1 MPYLRDVRNSLI
13 IAHEQGLLS
22 DEELLLLLEEDSSKN
37 PEFSHEKYA
46 RFSIER
52 IEEPESMSEF
62 RVEKKDLPQL
72 ADALRLPD
80 TFHCNQRTTAEKLEG
95 LCILLRRMS
104 FPCRYSDML
113 ARFGRPVPELSMISN
128 TVMNYIYDIH
138 GHKLCQ
144 WNHDILNPA
153 YFDTYT
159 DAISN
164 KGAALQN
171 CFGFINGTIRPI
183 CRPSQEQR
191 IMFNGHKRVHSLKF
205 QSVALPNGLIANLF
219 GPVG

>member
-1 MPYLRDVRNSLI
+1 MPYLKDVRKSLL
-13 IAHEQGLLS
+13 IAHDQGLVS
-22 DEELLLLLEEDSSKN
+22 DEELLLLLKKTSSKN
-37 PEFSHEKYA
+37 PEFSYEKYA
-46 RFSIER
+46 RFSIES
-52 IEEPESMSEF
+52 IEEPECKSEF
-62 RVEKKDLPQL
+62 RVEKKDLPLL

-80 TFHCNQRTTAEKLEG
+80 TFHCNQRTTADKLEG

-144 WNHDILNPA
+144 WNHDLLNPRD
-153 YFDTYT
+153 FNTYT

-171 CFGFINGTIRPI
+171 CFGFIDGTIRPI
-183 CRPSQEQR
+183 CRPSQQQR
-191 IMFNGHKRVHSLKF
+191 IMFNGHKRVHSLEF
-205 QSVALPNGLIANLF
+205 QSVTLPNGLIANLF

>member
-1 MPYLRDVRNSLI
+1 MPFLRDVRNSLI
-13 IAHEQGLLS
+13 IGHEQGLLS
-22 DEELLLLLEEDSSKN
+22 DEELLLLLEENSSKN
-37 PEFSHEKYA
+37 PEFSYEKYA

-52 IEEPESMSEF
+52 IEEPECMSEF

-80 TFHCNQRTTAEKLEG
+80 TFHCNQRTTADKLEG

-144 WNHDILNPA
+144 WNHDILNPG

-171 CFGFINGTIRPI
+171 CFGFIDGTIRPI

-205 QSVALPNGLIANLF
+205 QSVTLPNGLIANLF

>member
-1 MPYLRDVRNSLI
+1 MPFLRDVRNSLVI
-13 IAHEQGLLS
+13 GHEQGLLS
-22 DEELLLLLEEDSSKN
+22 DEELLLLLEENSSKN
-37 PEFSHEKYA
+37 PEFSYEKYA
-46 RFSIER
+46 RFSMER
-52 IEEPESMSEF
+52 IEEPECMSEF
-62 RVEKKDLPQL
+62 RVEKRDLPQL

-80 TFHCNQRTTAEKLEG
+80 TFHCNQRTTADNLEG

-144 WNHDILNPA
+144 WNHDILNPG

-171 CFGFINGTIRPI
+171 CFGFIDGTIRPI
-183 CRPSQEQR
+183 FRPSREQR

-205 QSVALPNGLIANLF
+205 QSVTLPNGLIANLF